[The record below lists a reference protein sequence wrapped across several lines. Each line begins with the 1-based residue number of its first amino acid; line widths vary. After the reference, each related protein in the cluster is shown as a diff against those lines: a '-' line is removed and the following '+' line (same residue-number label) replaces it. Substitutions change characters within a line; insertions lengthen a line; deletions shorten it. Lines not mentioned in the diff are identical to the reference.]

1 MLDDFLKDLGVIIVD
16 LVKTEIITP
25 RPRFSKSPRQ
35 MKRNSPYD
43 FKATGRGY
51 NSVSYEVIDDQ
62 LFVLMED
69 YMVDY
74 VFGDGS
80 FPGGGKW
87 AGRDTRPKGS
97 RSKKSALI
105 DALTKW
111 AMAKLNLPQ
120 SKAKGMAFA
129 VRKNLYKS
137 GYAGYNYQTDKYNQ
151 TIAEQIELLLQS
163 PRYVDSILDTD
174 IQEVVD
180 RINTLGQQTFNI
192 ALGR

>member
-1 MLDDFLKDLGVIIVD
+1 MLDDFLKDLGVIMVD

-51 NSVSYEVIDDQ
+51 DSVSYEVIDDQ
-62 LFVLMED
+62 VFVLMED

-80 FPGGGKW
+80 FPGGGKYYP
-87 AGRDTRPKGS
+87 DTRPRGSKG
-97 RSKKSALI
+97 KKSALI

-111 AMAKLNLPQ
+111 AMAKLNLPETQ
-120 SKAKGMAFA
+120 AKGMAFA
-129 VRKNLYKS
+129 VRKNLFKA
-137 GYAGYNYQTDKYNQ
+137 GYAGYNYQTDNFNQ
-151 TIAEQIELLLQS
+151 TISQEIETLLQS
-163 PRYVDSILDTD
+163 PRYVDSILDTSIQD
-174 IQEVVD
+174 IVD
-180 RINTLGQQTFNI
+180 RINTLGQQTYNI
-192 ALGR
+192 ALS

>member
-1 MLDDFLKDLGVIIVD
+1 MLDDFLNDLGDIVVK

-25 RPRFSKSPRQ
+25 RPRFTKSPRQ

-51 NSVSYEVIDDQ
+51 DSVAYEVVDDQ
-62 LFVLMED
+62 LFVVMED

-80 FPGGGKW
+80 WPGGGRYYPDRR
-87 AGRDTRPKGS
+87 AKGS
-97 RSKKSALI
+97 KGKTSALI

-111 AMAKLNLPQ
+111 AMAKLNLSQ

-129 VRKNLYKS
+129 VRKNLFKA
-137 GYAGYNYQTDKYNQ
+137 GYAGYNYQTDQYNE
-151 TIAEQIELLLQS
+151 TISQEIETLLQS
-163 PRYVDSILDTD
+163 PKYVDSILDTNIQD
-174 IQEVVD
+174 IVD

-192 ALGR
+192 AIGR

>member
-1 MLDDFLKDLGVIIVD
+1 MLDDFLKDLGVIMVD

-51 NSVSYEVIDDQ
+51 DSVSYEVIDDQ
-62 LFVLMED
+62 VFVLMED

-80 FPGGGKW
+80 FPGGG
-87 AGRDTRPKGS
+87 RYSPDTRPRGSKG
-97 RSKKSALI
+97 KKSALI

-120 SKAKGMAFA
+120 NKAKGMAFA
-129 VRKNLYKS
+129 VRKNLFKA
-137 GYAGYNYQTDKYNQ
+137 GYAGYNYQTDNFNQ
-151 TIAEQIELLLQS
+151 TISQEIETLLQS
-163 PRYVDSILDTD
+163 PKYVDSILDTSIQD
-174 IQEVVD
+174 IVD

-192 ALGR
+192 ALSK